1 MHTAQPNSNL
11 RRFFAGIT
19 EYAFQTQLGV
29 ADPPLVDYITDML
42 VRFVRHDSIYKLRDS
57 QGKPLT
63 GVVDMLTEARQRVG
77 DAKREVHQHIG
88 DYTLFWAGLYPESL
102 PKKQAAAGKDQ
113 LIDYCEQGKR
123 AYWIASTI
131 EVKNEQKRVP
141 GKVLER
147 LSCEFELC
155 TYGLQE
161 VRAEWERRDDD
172 DPRGK
177 PFLIN

>member
-1 MHTAQPNSNL
+1 MHNARPNTNI

-19 EYAFQTQLGV
+19 EHAFQTQLGV
-29 ADPPLVDYITDML
+29 ADPPLLDYITDML

-88 DYTLFWAGLYPESL
+88 DYTLFWAGLYPEAL
-102 PKKQAAAGKDQ
+102 PKKQAETGRDG
-113 LIDYCEQGKR
+113 LIDYCQQGKR
-123 AYWIASTI
+123 AYWIASTLATKDETKI
-131 EVKNEQKRVP
+131 AS
-141 GKVLER
+141 GKVFER

-155 TYGLQE
+155 TYGLRE
-161 VRAEWERRDDD
+161 VRAEWERRDDETGD
-172 DPRGK
+172 R